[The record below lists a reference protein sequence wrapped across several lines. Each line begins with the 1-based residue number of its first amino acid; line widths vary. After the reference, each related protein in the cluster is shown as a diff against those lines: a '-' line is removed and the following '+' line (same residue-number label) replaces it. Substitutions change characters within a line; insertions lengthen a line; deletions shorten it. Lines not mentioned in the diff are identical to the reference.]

1 MQSSHSRTLALL
13 PALLAT
19 LAFGV
24 SACATRTVTI
34 PAALNCA
41 EIIPARLRSP
51 VEPAPLPAD
60 NSVGAWVAFGDATVG
75 KLEISEDR
83 RATVLEIV
91 DGCTAQQARVA
102 EGLRP
107 RAWWRVWG

>member
-1 MQSSHSRTLALL
+1 MPSSPRPTLALL

-41 EIIPARLRSP
+41 ELIPVRLRSP

-60 NSVGAWVAFGDATVG
+60 NSVGAWVAFGDAQTG

-91 DGCTAQQARVA
+91 DGCEAQERKVA
-102 EGLRP
+102 KGLRP
-107 RAWWRVWG
+107 RSWWLLWR